1 MANSGFRPVGNF
13 VLPDSAWWDDYYDPM
28 EQRLRMLRDQY
39 RSVPH
44 AIAQIDQAQRE
55 LDVRR
60 KHPDCYGY
68 VFFVMQGPQ

>member
-1 MANSGFRPVGNF
+1 
-13 VLPDSAWWDDYYDPM
+13 LPNSAWWDDYYDPM

-39 RSVPH
+39 RDAPH

-60 KHPDCYGY
+60 KYSDCYGY
-68 VFFVMQGPQ
+68 AFFVMQGPQ